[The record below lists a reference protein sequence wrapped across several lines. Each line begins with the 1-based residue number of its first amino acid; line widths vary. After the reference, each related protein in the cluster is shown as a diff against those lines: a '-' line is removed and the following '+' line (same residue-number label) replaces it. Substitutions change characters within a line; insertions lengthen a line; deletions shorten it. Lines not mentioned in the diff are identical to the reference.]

1 MFVVGMELEKNWLTR
16 RNRMLIEAGCIGFGM
31 LAVCLAVT
39 LLICNAENGPGR
51 VRRRAKADR
60 FKEPNVVKKVR
71 FW

>member
-1 MFVVGMELEKNWLTR
+1 
-16 RNRMLIEAGCIGFGM
+16 MLIEAGCIGFGM